1 MARGRRTLEALL
13 AVAAA
18 GIIVTLAILA
28 WFAGVGRSTDS
39 RPIVEGVPAGERK
52 ELLDRAG
59 ERTRSARDAARREL
73 EQVEKGR

>member
-18 GIIVTLAILA
+18 GVLVTLAILA
-28 WFAGVGRSTDS
+28 WFAGVGRPTDQ
-39 RPIVEGVPAGERK
+39 RPIVDGVPPVERK
-52 ELLDRAG
+52 ELLDRAA
-59 ERTRSARDAARREL
+59 ERTRSARDTARREL